1 MLPTRYFEVMPVTES
16 LRRVIAQIEQLP
28 ESEQNAYAAAIQAE
42 LEEDR
47 RWEAAMDD
55 PHDLVIDRLIT
66 EAKAQVA
73 RGEARDLDESL

>member
-1 MLPTRYFEVMPVTES
+1 MTES